1 MSCCDKIIHDYL
13 ISSGEAI
20 CPFCDIV
27 MCDTTQ
33 PEPKPCCANKIVKIV
48 DGFNTCINCGTV
60 LYCHYVQDC
69 YYKKP
74 QKRLPYNIKYGVQDI
89 LNASNQFISL
99 VDRATIVRV
108 VKQASTQFKKV
119 FPNEHRLIN
128 LNYLISKII
137 SHHQMN
143 IIMPV
148 KKMSEKTLQKYQN
161 IASCLN
167 LN

>member
-1 MSCCDKIIHDYL
+1 MSCCNKIIHNHL
-13 ISSGEAI
+13 ISSGEVV

-119 FPNEHRLIN
+119 FPNEYRLIN

-148 KKMSEKTLQKYQN
+148 KKISKH
-161 IASCLN
+161 C
-167 LN
+167 

>member
-1 MSCCDKIIHDYL
+1 MSCCNKIIHNHL

-27 MCDTTQ
+27 IHDTTQ
-33 PEPKPCCANKIVKIV
+33 PEPKPCCNNKYVKIV

-60 LYCHYVQDC
+60 LYCNYVQDC

-108 VKQASTQFKKV
+108 VKQASTQFKKE
-119 FPNEHRLIN
+119 FPNEYRLIN